1 MFKTLSSVSNKQNGC
16 LKTERCLDDSW
27 KKELFHEVNE
37 GYFFHGTKKDRVDGL
52 LKQGLDPRMAQG
64 GAVLGTA
71 VYLAE
76 SSTKADQ
83 YTGNFV

>member
-1 MFKTLSSVSNKQNGC
+1 MFKTLSSVSDVKYGC
-16 LKTERCLDDSW
+16 SRTESCLDNSW
-27 KKELFHEVNE
+27 KKELYEEVNE

-52 LKQGLDPRMAQG
+52 LKQGLDPRMSQG